1 MEKYQIWFYV
11 TVEHALSPNGFS
23 PRYTFD
29 GVVGQDFDT
38 EDKAEKYLVDNRIS
52 NGKIC
57 KHITGNKWE
66 VLI

>member
-1 MEKYQIWFYV
+1 MAKYQIWFMRQ
-11 TVEHALSPNGFS
+11 LSMFCHRTGS

-29 GVVGQDFDT
+29 GVVDQEFET
-38 EDKAEKYLVDNRIS
+38 EDKAEKYLVDNGIS